1 MEMKKTYNIPVTG
14 RPNAGKT
21 SLINYLTRSKRP
33 VGKHAGTTLRI
44 VPIALVNDI
53 FLVDLPGFGRI
64 TKRSKKL
71 ENILKDQIVQ
81 FLENPENLLFTAIH
95 IIDISTFHIVNKSL
109 EKKGII
115 PIDIE
120 MIQFLGE
127 LLERPPLVLLNKID
141 KVTPQLLDDNIRILE
156 SYPLPKIEHFT
167 ISLSSEKGCRT
178 FRNKLQNLIIN
189 EFGVRYQKW

>member
-1 MEMKKTYNIPVTG
+1 MKMKKTYNIPVTG

-44 VPIALVNDI
+44 VPIALINDI

-71 ENILKDQIVQ
+71 EDILKDQIVQ
-81 FLENPENLLFTAIH
+81 FLEDPENILFTAIH
-95 IIDISTFHIVNKSL
+95 IIDISTFHIVSKNL
-109 EKKGII
+109 ERKGII

-127 LLERPPLVLLNKID
+127 LLERPPFVLLNKID
-141 KVTPQLLDDNIRILE
+141 KVSPQLLEDNIHALE
-156 SYPLPKIEHFT
+156 SYPLPKIDYFT
-167 ISLSSEKGCRT
+167 LSLSSEKGCRT
-178 FRNKLQNLIIN
+178 FRNKLQSLIIC
-189 EFGVRYQKW
+189 EFGVKYQKW

>member
-1 MEMKKTYNIPVTG
+1 MKMKKTYNIPVTG

-44 VPIALVNDI
+44 APIALINDI
-53 FLVDLPGFGRI
+53 FLVDLPGFGKI

-71 ENILKDQIVQ
+71 EDMLKDQIVE
-81 FLENPENLLFTAIH
+81 FLENPENSLFTAIH
-95 IIDISTFHIVNKSL
+95 IIDISTFHIVSKSL

-115 PIDIE
+115 PLDIE

-127 LLERPPLVLLNKID
+127 ILKQLPFVLLNKID
-141 KVTPQLLDDNIRILE
+141 KVTPQLLDDNIHILE
-156 SYPLPKIEHFT
+156 SYPIPNINCFT
-167 ISLSSEKGCRT
+167 VSLSSEKGCRI
-178 FRNKLQNLIIN
+178 FRNELQSLIVN
-189 EFGVRYQKW
+189 EFGVKYQKW

>member
-1 MEMKKTYNIPVTG
+1 MKMKKTYNIPVTG

-44 VPIALVNDI
+44 VPITLVNDI

-64 TKRSKKL
+64 SKRSKKL
-71 ENILKDQIVQ
+71 EDILKDQIVQ
-81 FLENPENLLFTAIH
+81 FLENPENSLFTAIH

-127 LLERPPLVLLNKID
+127 LLERPPFVILNKID
-141 KVTPQLLDDNIRILE
+141 KVTSQLLEDNIHILE
-156 SYPLPKIEHFT
+156 SYPLPKIEYF
-167 ISLSSEKGCRT
+167 SLSLSPEKGCRV
-178 FRNKLQNLIIN
+178 FRNKLQSLIIN
-189 EFGVRYQKW
+189 EFGVSYQKW

>member
-1 MEMKKTYNIPVTG
+1 MKKTYNIPVTG

-21 SLINYLTRSKRP
+21 SLINFLTGSKRP

-44 VPIALVNDI
+44 VPISLVNNI
-53 FLVDLPGFGRI
+53 NLIDLPGFGRI

-71 ENILKDQIVQ
+71 ENLLKDQIVQ
-81 FLENPENLLFTAIH
+81 FLEDPENELFTAIH
-95 IIDISTFHIVNKSL
+95 IIDISTFHIVSKNL

-127 LLERPPLVLLNKID
+127 LLDRPPFVLLNKID
-141 KVTPQLLDDNIRILE
+141 KVTSQHLDDNIHILE
-156 SYPLPKIEHFT
+156 SYPIPEIDCFT
-167 ISLSSEKGCRT
+167 ISLSSGNGCRL
-178 FRNKLQNLIIN
+178 FRNKMQALIIN
-189 EFGVRYQKW
+189 EFGVKYQKW

>member
-1 MEMKKTYNIPVTG
+1 MMMKKTYNIPVTG

-44 VPIALVNDI
+44 VPIALINDI

-71 ENILKDQIVQ
+71 EDILKDQIVQ

-120 MIQFLGE
+120 MIQFLCE
-127 LLERPPLVLLNKID
+127 VLERPPLVLLNKID
-141 KVTPQLLDDNIRILE
+141 KVTTQLLDDNIHIFE
-156 SYPLPKIEHFT
+156 NYSLPKIEYFT
-167 ISLSSEKGCRT
+167 ISLSSKKGCRT

-189 EFGVRYQKW
+189 EFGVKYQKW

>member
-1 MEMKKTYNIPVTG
+1 MKMKKTYNIPVTG

-21 SLINYLTRSKRP
+21 SLINYLARSKRP

-71 ENILKDQIVQ
+71 EDILKDQIVQ

-95 IIDISTFHIVNKSL
+95 IIDISTFHIVNRSL

-127 LLERPPLVLLNKID
+127 VLERPPLVLLNKID
-141 KVTPQLLDDNIRILE
+141 KVTTQLLDDNIRILE
-156 SYPLPKIEHFT
+156 SYSLPKIEYFT
-167 ISLSSEKGCRT
+167 ISLSSEIGCRA

-189 EFGVRYQKW
+189 EFGVKYQKW